1 MNKFLSLAL
10 AAALCAPAF
19 AQQSGMINQ
28 NAPTVSQTVSAGGA
42 KIQLDYTSIAW
53 GRGDAF
59 NKAMDKAD
67 GADARKSINE
77 LAKKKPI
84 GTFSTNVDV
93 MVGTLKVPAGEYK
106 VGFTIN
112 ESCEWEINFMGKETL
127 TMKLPLKD
135 NKDMQHKRLLCS
147 LFAGDEKGAGVY
159 IAFGEKVCSLSITP
173 GGGGGDGKKG

>member
-1 MNKFLSLAL
+1 MNRFLSLAL

-28 NAPTVSQTVSAGGA
+28 GAPTVSQTVTAGGA
-42 KIQLDYTSIAW
+42 KFQFDYTSIAW

-67 GADARKSINE
+67 GADARKAINE

-84 GTFSTNVDV
+84 GSFSTSVDV

-127 TMKLPLKD
+127 TMTLPLKD
-135 NKDMQHKRLLCS
+135 NKEMPQKRLLCC
-147 LFAGDEKGAGVY
+147 LYAGEEKGAGVY
-159 IAFGEKVCSLSITP
+159 IAFGEKYCMLSIAP
-173 GGGGGDGKKG
+173 GGGGDGKKG